1 MEIGSKFKKVSSG
14 EIFTVVEYN
23 DRFKQVIVKGPD
35 GTTVAYSTTTLKDK
49 RRFVPVTEDDEY
61 VNEVMQQKKD
71 LGIEC
76 PEIDEVEIIDQSVV
90 DSIKKR
96 NEASDREA
104 EEAVNGKKKS
114 SKKTGARVTTGVGF
128 DIKDLIVEKARS
140 MGADICVATSGKF
153 ISFKVNGKMFAA
165 IFSFS
170 KKAAT
175 LGVRSSSVEG
185 YQPTKIMNHMMDY
198 RFTFNTISDENKEL
212 IDNLLK
218 LSMDY
223 QLNKTNKGG
232 H

>member
-35 GTTVAYSTTTLKDK
+35 GSTVAYSTTTLKDK
-49 RRFVPVTEDDEY
+49 RRFIPVDDDTEEFEADG
-61 VNEVMQQKKD
+61 QA
-71 LGIEC
+71 
-76 PEIDEVEIIDQSVV
+76 IID
-90 DSIKKR
+90 SI
-96 NEASDREA
+96 NEKNQASDREA
-104 EEAVNGKKKS
+104 EEAVNSKKKTS
-114 SKKTGARVTTGVGF
+114 RKTGTRVTTGIGF

-175 LGVRSSSVEG
+175 IGVRSAAVEE
-185 YQPTKIMNHMMDY
+185 YQPTKKMNHMMDY
-198 RFTFNTISDENKEL
+198 RFTFNTISDENNEL

>member
-35 GTTVAYSTTTLKDK
+35 GTTVAYSSTTLKDK
-49 RRFVPVTEDDEY
+49 RRFVPVIEDDTE
-61 VNEVMQQKKD
+61 EFEADGQA
-71 LGIEC
+71 I
-76 PEIDEVEIIDQSVV
+76 V
-90 DSIKKR
+90 DSIKEK
-96 NEASDREA
+96 NQASDREA

-114 SKKTGARVTTGVGF
+114 SKKTGTRVTTGVGF

>member
-35 GTTVAYSTTTLKDK
+35 GSTVAYSTTTLKDK
-49 RRFVPVTEDDEY
+49 RRFVPVIEDDTE
-61 VNEVMQQKKD
+61 EFEADGQA
-71 LGIEC
+71 I
-76 PEIDEVEIIDQSVV
+76 V
-90 DSIKKR
+90 DSIKEK
-96 NEASDREA
+96 NQASDREA

-114 SKKTGARVTTGVGF
+114 SKKTSARVTTGVGF

-175 LGVRSSSVEG
+175 IGVRSAAVEE
-185 YQPTKIMNHMMDY
+185 YQPTKKMNHMMDY
-198 RFTFNTISDENKEL
+198 RFTFNTISDENNEL

>member
-14 EIFTVVEYN
+14 VIFTVVEYN
-23 DRFKQVIVKGPD
+23 DRFKQVIVEGPD
-35 GTTVAYSTTTLKDK
+35 GDTIAYSSTTLKDK
-49 RRFVPVTEDDEY
+49 RRFVPVIEDDTEEFEAEY
-61 VNEVMQQKKD
+61 SK
-71 LGIEC
+71 IE
-76 PEIDEVEIIDQSVV
+76 DDVEEFEADGQAII
-90 DSIKKR
+90 DSIKEK
-96 NEASDREA
+96 NQASDREA
-104 EEAVNGKKKS
+104 EEAINGKKKP
-114 SKKTGARVTTGVGF
+114 SKKTGTRVTTGVGF

-175 LGVRSSSVEG
+175 LGVRGSSVEG